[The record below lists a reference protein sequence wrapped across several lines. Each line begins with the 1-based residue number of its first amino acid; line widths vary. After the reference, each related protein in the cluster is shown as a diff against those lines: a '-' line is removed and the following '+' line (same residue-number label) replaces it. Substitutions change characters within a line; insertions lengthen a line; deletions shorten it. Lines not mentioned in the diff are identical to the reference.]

1 MTTEPNTI
9 DTAPPPDGR
18 PAVSNPISLPAL
30 PRSLGLKMI
39 LILVLTLI
47 MAIPVAFIGA
57 VSFERSSRAG
67 EVTRE
72 VSQTYGGAQTLM
84 GPIIVVPFT
93 RPLDNGLS
101 EGGDYIVSANSGAAE
116 FAGVGVEEK
125 SRSLYK
131 VPVYSLDGKL
141 SAELPKLADMLPR
154 DAGYDF
160 DLDAAKLVVGLGD
173 VTGLQSDVTL
183 SAGSQT
189 LTFEPFTRNR
199 PRYVPPVT
207 RRDEFGKMEVIR
219 PATGTRES
227 LFHGL
232 EGSGMTLLSVPAA
245 ELLQRGGSVTA
256 NMQLTG
262 AERLSVVPY
271 ARSTTL
277 EVSSDWPHPGFQG
290 RFPPSS
296 REITDAGFSASWSVP
311 YLRRGIPA
319 QGKASE
325 LAELTRGG
333 QAMGVAFVT
342 PLNPYQ
348 TVNRALKYAVLFIGL
363 VFLAYFL
370 METLL
375 GVRVHPAQYLLIGL
389 AQAVFY
395 LLLLA
400 FSEQVGFT
408 IAFLGSAAA
417 TVALTALYAGAVF
430 GRNVTWKAAGVFAGV
445 YGLLFVLMRIQDFAL
460 MVGALVS
467 FVAIA
472 ATLYLTR
479 NLDWYGGKGNG
490 SAGA

>member
-1 MTTEPNTI
+1 M
-9 DTAPPPDGR
+9 
-18 PAVSNPISLPAL
+18 
-30 PRSLGLKMI
+30 PRSLGLKLI
-39 LILVLTLI
+39 LILVLTLV

-57 VSFERSSRAG
+57 VSYDRAG
-67 EVTRE
+67 RANDVTRE

-84 GPIIVVPFT
+84 GPVVVVPFT
-93 RPLDNGLS
+93 RPLDGGVFES
-101 EGGDYIVSANSGAAE
+101 GDYIVSALSGDAVFE
-116 FAGVGVEEK
+116 DVGVEEK
-125 SRSLYK
+125 SRSLYR
-131 VPVYSLDGKL
+131 VPVYTVDGTL
-141 SAELPKLADMLPR
+141 SAALPALADVLPTGS
-154 DAGYDF
+154 GYEF
-160 DLDAAKLVVGLGD
+160 DLDGARLVVGLGD

-183 SAGSQT
+183 SASGRS
-189 LTFEPFTRNR
+189 LSFEPYSRQR

-207 RRDEFGKMEVIR
+207 RRDALGKMEVVR
-219 PATGTRES
+219 PAQGTQDS
-227 LFHGL
+227 LFDALRG
-232 EGSGMTLLSVPAA
+232 GGMTLLSVPLDEGLRA
-245 ELLQRGGSVTA
+245 GGAVSARV
-256 NMQLTG
+256 QLTG

-277 EVSSDWPHPGFQG
+277 TVSSDWPHPGFQG
-290 RFPPSS
+290 RFPPGA
-296 REITDAGFSASWSVP
+296 REITEDGFSASWTVP

-319 QGKASE
+319 HGKASE
-325 LAELTRGG
+325 LSGLTGG
-333 QAMGVAFVT
+333 EAMGVAFVT
-342 PLNPYQ
+342 PLDPYQ

-408 IAFLGSAAA
+408 LAFLGSAAA
-417 TVALTALYAGAVF
+417 TVALTAFYAGAVF
-430 GRNVTWKAAGVFAGV
+430 GRGVTWKAAGVFAGV

-467 FVAIA
+467 FIAVA

-479 NLDWYGGKGNG
+479 NLDWYGGKT
-490 SAGA
+490 A

>member
-1 MTTEPNTI
+1 MTTEPALPKPPTPVPS
-9 DTAPPPDGR
+9 APTG
-18 PAVSNPISLPAL
+18 AISLPSL

-47 MAIPVAFIGA
+47 MAIPVAFIGV
-57 VSFERSSRAG
+57 VSFDRSSRAG
-67 EVTRE
+67 DVTRD
-72 VSQTYGGAQTLM
+72 VSRTYGGAQTLM

-93 RPLDNGLS
+93 RPLDNGMN
-101 EGGDYIVSANSGAAE
+101 EGGDYVVSATTGAAK
-116 FAGVGVEEK
+116 FANVGVEEK

-131 VPVYSLDGKL
+131 VPVYTLDGAL
-141 SAELPKLADMLPR
+141 SATLPKLADVLPA
-154 DAGYDF
+154 DAGYVF

-173 VTGLQSDVTL
+173 VTGLQADVTL

-189 LTFEPFTRNR
+189 LTFEPYVRNR

-207 RRDEFGKMEVIR
+207 RRNEVGDIEVIR
-219 PATGTRES
+219 PATGTQDG
-227 LFHGL
+227 LFHTL
-232 EGSGMTLLSVPAA
+232 QGSGMTLLSVPAG
-245 ELLQRGGSVTA
+245 ELLERGGDVSA
-256 NMQLTG
+256 NLQLTG
-262 AERLSVVPY
+262 AESLSVVPY

-277 EVSSDWPHPGFQG
+277 EVSSEWPHPGFQG
-290 RFPPSS
+290 RFPPSA

-325 LAELTRGG
+325 MGQLTGGG

-342 PLNPYQ
+342 PLDPYQ

-408 IAFLGSAAA
+408 LAFLGSAAA
-417 TVALTALYAGAVF
+417 TVALTAAYAGAVF
-430 GRNVTWKAAGVFAGV
+430 GRGVTWKAAGVFAGV

-467 FVAIA
+467 FIAIA

-479 NLDWYGGKGNG
+479 NLDWYGGKGG
-490 SAGA
+490 TGT